1 MATGYKRSVFVAAKR
16 GEKYR
21 SGKGRPP
28 RSRFAA
34 QGDGL
39 FSRLDAGGYVGLF
52 CVIQAGIASEAGSQ
66 LMLEPLR
73 RKKKIGCLVRSQLL

>member
-1 MATGYKRSVFVAAKR
+1 MATGYKRSVLLPQKGERNIDRGKAVHRVADLLRR
-16 GEKYR
+16 GTAFF
-21 SGKGRPP
+21 P
-28 RSRFAA
+28 
-34 QGDGL
+34 
-39 FSRLDAGGYVGLF
+39 AGGYVGLF

>member
-1 MATGYKRSVFVAAKR
+1 MATGYKRSVLLPQKGERNIDRGKAVHRVADLLRR
-16 GEKYR
+16 GT
-21 SGKGRPP
+21 
-28 RSRFAA
+28 A
-34 QGDGL
+34 

-73 RKKKIGCLVRSQLL
+73 RKKK